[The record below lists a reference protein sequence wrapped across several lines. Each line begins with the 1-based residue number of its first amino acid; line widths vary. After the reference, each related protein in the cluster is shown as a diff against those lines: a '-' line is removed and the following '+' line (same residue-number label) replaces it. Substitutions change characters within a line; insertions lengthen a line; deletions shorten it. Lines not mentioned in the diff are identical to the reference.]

1 MPRPRSAG
9 VLAITLF
16 VGIMFATVISRILD
30 ALIDHSSVVHRVLID
45 SYVYSFGPGSF
56 SLIIIGVTFGLT
68 VDINLMTILAI
79 MAAYYYW
86 KYRTY

>member
-9 VLAITLF
+9 VLAITLL
-16 VGIMFATVISRILD
+16 VGVLFATVISRILE
-30 ALIDHSSVVHRVLID
+30 ALIDHGSVVYRVLID
-45 SYVYSFGPGSF
+45 GYTYEIGPASV
-56 SLIIIGVTFGLT
+56 SLVMVGVTFGLT
-68 VDINLMTILAI
+68 LNINLMALLAI